1 MLCCASCNITC
12 HLDLASNSLSGTLPS
27 EVGLLTQLS
36 ESPFVWLLI
45 VMSCCVFAC
54 IPMLFIFHSTAY
66 LGLFNNSL
74 TRLMGVIPSEIG
86 SLSNLSESSNALF
99 LLLVM
104 QIVAMCSIML
114 AIIFIL

>member
-1 MLCCASCNITC
+1 MLCCASCNITG

-27 EVGLLTQLS
+27 EVGFLTQLS
-36 ESPFVWLLI
+36 ESPFAWLHS
-45 VMSCCVFAC
+45 VTSCCVFSC
-54 IPMLFIFHSTAY
+54 IPMVFIFHSTAY

-74 TRLMGVIPSEIG
+74 PRLTGVIPSEIG
-86 SLSNLSESSNALF
+86 SLSNLSESSNVLF

-104 QIVAMCSIML
+104 QIVAMCTIML

>member
-1 MLCCASCNITC
+1 MLCCASCNITG

-27 EVGLLTQLS
+27 EVGFLTQLS
-36 ESPFVWLLI
+36 ESPFAWLHS
-45 VMSCCVFAC
+45 VTSCCVFGC

-66 LGLFNNSL
+66 LGLFSNSL
-74 TRLMGVIPSEIG
+74 TGVIPSEIG
-86 SLSNLSESSNALF
+86 SLSNLCESSNALF

-104 QIVAMCSIML
+104 QIVAVCTIML